1 MVNLESLWDKIHLYA
16 QQYKKEYLSLLENI
30 FIPLNPKI
38 VVELGSH
45 AGGSFWGFCEASSGD
60 AILISIDRNHGGS
73 PDKIKKFHKNALT
86 ITGDT
91 QDKNNLMQVKNIIE
105 DKEIDFLF
113 IDANHTYNGVKKDFE
128 VWSPLVKDGGIIA
141 LHDIVYHLH
150 NRDCEVEKFWNELKT
165 HSKYG
170 SWKSEEYHFEDNQ
183 TNRGIGVLQ
192 KNNYSDKF
200 IFNS

>member
-1 MVNLESLWDKIHLYA
+1 MIDLESVWDKIHLCC

-45 AGGSFWGFCEASSGD
+45 AGGSFWGFCEASSKD
-60 AILISIDRNHGGS
+60 AMLISIDRNHGGDS
-73 PDKIKKFHKNALT
+73 DKIKKFHKNAIT

-91 QDKNNLMQVKNIIE
+91 QDKNNLMLVKNIIE

-113 IDANHTYNGVKKDFE
+113 IDADHTYDGVKKDFE
-128 VWSPLVKDGGIIA
+128 VWSPLVRDNGIIA
-141 LHDIVYHLH
+141 LHDIVYHPH
-150 NRDCEVEKFWNELKT
+150 NKECNVNKFWIKLKT
-165 HSKYG
+165 YNQYSP
-170 SWKSEEYHFEDNQ
+170 WKSEEYHFEPNQ
-183 TNRGIGVLQ
+183 YNRGIGVLQ

-200 IFNS
+200 VF